1 MNLFD
6 SHCHLNDEAY
16 SEDIAEV
23 LARAKTSGLTRILC
37 LGYDIPS
44 SKKAIEL
51 ASKYDIVYAAVGFH
65 PENLEGYTLEDI
77 REIEKL
83 AHSPKVIAIGEVG
96 LDFYWSREF
105 EREQLLAFEAQ
116 VKWSVETGLPL
127 MIHCRKAQNE
137 LVAILRRYHDQL
149 PGGVFHCFTGN
160 ALEAKELLQFERFV
174 LGIGGVLTFKKSHLP
189 EVLPE
194 AVPLDR
200 IVLETD
206 APYMAPVPMRG
217 QRNEPAFVAHVL
229 RRLAEAYGV
238 AEEEVAAKTN
248 ANCQKILNINV

>member
-6 SHCHLNDEAY
+6 SHCHLNDEAFG
-16 SEDIAEV
+16 EDIAEV

-96 LDFYWSREF
+96 LDYHYEKKEETGEKQRAFLIAQIE
-105 EREQLLAFEAQ
+105 LANRLNLPLSIHARDAAEDMYEVLSANPPRFGA
-116 VKWSVETGLPL
+116 VLHCYSGSVEMMKRFSKLDLYFGFDGPITYKNAVVPKE
-127 MIHCRKAQNE
+127 C
-137 LVAILRRYHDQL
+137 VAACPSDR
-149 PGGVFHCFTGN
+149 
-160 ALEAKELLQFERFV
+160 LLIETDSPY
-174 LGIGGVLTFKKSHLP
+174 LSP
-189 EVLPE
+189 
-194 AVPLDR
+194 VPL
-200 IVLETD
+200 
-206 APYMAPVPMRG
+206 RG
-217 QRNEPAFVAHVL
+217 KRNEPANVVHIFDMARSL
-229 RRLAEAYGV
+229 RGIE
-238 AEEEVAAKTN
+238 AEEMEK
-248 ANCQKILNINV
+248 QLNENFERLFHVK